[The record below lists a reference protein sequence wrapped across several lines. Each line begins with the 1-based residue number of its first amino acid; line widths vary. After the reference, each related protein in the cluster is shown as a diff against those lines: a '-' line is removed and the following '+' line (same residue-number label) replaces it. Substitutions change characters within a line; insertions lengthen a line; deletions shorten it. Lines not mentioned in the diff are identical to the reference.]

1 MGHNDGL
8 SSWLR
13 ALKRQA
19 ADAQEDTRRRTLP
32 RVIFSSAN
40 YGFRASLPGIVN
52 SQALVLFCPLLQV
65 LSFLPGRLVRR
76 DISVSA
82 LEDFS
87 SR

>member
-1 MGHNDGL
+1 MVSAPGYGR
-8 SSWLR
+8 SSGKPLT
-13 ALKRQA
+13 L
-19 ADAQEDTRRRTLP
+19 RRTLGGGHYP
-32 RVIFSSAN
+32 VLFFLSAN
-40 YGFRASLPGIVN
+40 YGFRAFLPGIVN
-52 SQALVLFCPLLQV
+52 SRALVLFCPLLQV